1 MSEKLKIRKYIAL
14 LVYYYTCKSCFNQN
28 KYSQIQ

>member
-14 LVYYYTCKSCFNQN
+14 LVYY
-28 KYSQIQ
+28 